1 MKDFNFDFFKNEV
14 STKYNDMN
22 GLVAMDG
29 HLGISELYHLC
40 EKSGVDLDEYDLI
53 GLTFYDGETIGRY
66 KISIAA
72 LLIKKGEEITEAG
85 ETNIYKKV
93 FYMDYKDLGKY
104 IKRLNFGVALKNA
117 VATITKPHFVEL
129 DYDQERDY

>member
-14 STKYNDMN
+14 GTKYNDMN

-29 HLGISELYHLC
+29 HLGVSELHQLC
-40 EKSGVDLDEYDLI
+40 EKNGVDLNVYDLI

-66 KISIAA
+66 NVSITA
-72 LLIKKGEEITEAG
+72 LLIKKGEEITEEG

-93 FYMDYKDLGKY
+93 F
-104 IKRLNFGVALKNA
+104 
-117 VATITKPHFVEL
+117 
-129 DYDQERDY
+129 